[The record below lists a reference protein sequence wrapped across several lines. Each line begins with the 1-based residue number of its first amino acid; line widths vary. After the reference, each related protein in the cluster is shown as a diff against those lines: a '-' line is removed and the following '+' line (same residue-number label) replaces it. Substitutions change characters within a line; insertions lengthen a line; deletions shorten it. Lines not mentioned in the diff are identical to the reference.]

1 MAVCDWQFNPND
13 RRKCPYEPMKVFSG
27 IAVSP
32 GVVTGPAMVLGS
44 DNFRI
49 PRKFVSR
56 DAVDA
61 ELQRFHVALDLVCK
75 DIKGNEQLVS
85 SQLGAQ
91 YGAIFSAHLQMAQD
105 PRLIREVESLIRD
118 QSRSPEFAVSRV
130 LRSYAEQLQKMG
142 DRYLSERALDIF
154 DLEKRLLRKLLGE
167 SREEL
172 RNLTEPVIILAHDL
186 TPGETAT
193 LNTKFVL
200 GFATEVGGHTSHT
213 AILAGALEIP
223 AIVGLGRCLAGISGG
238 ETVILDG
245 DHGRVIIDPDSESL
259 TRVQHSQARSQ
270 RVRDRLGEMGS
281 LPAETQD
288 GQRVTICGNIEF
300 PEEVRQCIKRGA
312 DGIGLYRT
320 EFLFLSGNR
329 EPSESDHYEAY
340 CRVVE
345 ACGDLPVVIR
355 TLDIGA
361 DKVPQL
367 MADQFAESANPMLG
381 LRSIRLSLR
390 NTQMFKRQLRA
401 ILRASVHGNVRVM
414 FPLVA
419 TLLEFRQ
426 AKMILMDVM
435 EDLEDEGIPFQ
446 RNLPVGMMVEVP
458 SAVILAEEFA
468 REVDFFSIGTNDL
481 IQYTLACDRSDPTV
495 AHLYRSGD
503 PSILRLI
510 QMVLRAAEKH
520 GKPVTVCGQMSSDPR
535 FIPLLL
541 GMGLRSLS
549 ATPQAIPRLK
559 EVVRNLSIS
568 EAERISQHA
577 CSLDLA
583 RDVEHYLQ
591 GELSRL
597 CPDLV
602 DEVGF

>member
-1 MAVCDWQFNPND
+1 
-13 RRKCPYEPMKVFSG
+13 MKVYTG

-32 GVVTGPAMVLGS
+32 GVVTGPALVLGS
-44 DNFRI
+44 ENFRI

-61 ELQRFHVALDLVCK
+61 ELQRFHTALDHVCR
-75 DIKGNEQLVS
+75 DIADNEQLVS
-85 SQLGAQ
+85 AQLGQQ
-91 YGAIFSAHLQMAQD
+91 YGAIFSAHLQMARD
-105 PRLIREVESLIRD
+105 PRLIREVEALIRD
-118 QSRSPEFAVSRV
+118 QARSPEFAVSRV
-130 LRSYAEQLQKMG
+130 LRSYAEQLQKLG

-154 DLEKRLLRKLLGE
+154 DLEKRLLRQLLGE

-172 RNLTEPVIILAHDL
+172 RNLTEPVILLAHDL

-223 AIVGLGRCLAGISGG
+223 AIVGLGRVLASVSGG

-245 DHGRVIIDPDSESL
+245 DHGQVIIDPDTDSL
-259 TRVQHSQARSQ
+259 SRVRDSQARNQ
-270 RVRDRLGEMGS
+270 RVSERLGQMES

-288 GQRVTICGNIEF
+288 GQRVNIFGNIEF

-329 EPSESDHYEAY
+329 EPSESDHYDAY
-340 CRVVE
+340 CRVVD

-367 MADQFAESANPMLG
+367 MESQFSEAPNPMLG
-381 LRSIRLSLR
+381 LRSIRLSLV
-390 NTQMFKRQLRA
+390 NTPMFKRQLRA

-414 FPLVA
+414 FPLVSS
-419 TLLEFRQ
+419 LLEFRQ
-426 AKMILMDVM
+426 ARMILMDVM
-435 EDLEDEGIPFQ
+435 EDLEEDGIPFQ
-446 RNLPVGMMVEVP
+446 RNIPVGMMVEVP

-495 AHLYRSGD
+495 ANLYRSGD

-559 EVVRNLSIS
+559 EVVRNLSMT
-568 EAERISQHA
+568 EAVRIAQHA

-602 DEVGF
+602 DENGF

>member
-1 MAVCDWQFNPND
+1 
-13 RRKCPYEPMKVFSG
+13 MKVFSG

-32 GVVTGPAMVLGS
+32 GMVSGPALVLGS
-44 DNFRI
+44 ENFRI
-49 PRKFVSR
+49 PRKFVSK
-56 DAVDA
+56 DAIDA

-118 QSRSPEFAVSRV
+118 QCRSPEFAVSRV

-172 RNLTEPVIILAHDL
+172 SNLTEPVIILAHDL

-193 LNTKFVL
+193 LNTKYVL

-223 AIVGLGRCLAGISGG
+223 AIVGMGRCLAEISGG

-245 DHGRVIIDPDSESL
+245 DHGRVIIDPDEETL
-259 TRVQHSQARSQ
+259 ARVQHSQARSQ
-270 RVRDRLGEMGS
+270 RVRERLGEMGS

-312 DGIGLYRT
+312 DGVGLYRT

-401 ILRASVHGNVRVM
+401 ILRASVHGNVRIM

-446 RNLPVGMMVEVP
+446 RNVPIGMMVEVP

-559 EVVRNLSIS
+559 EVVRNLSIT

>member
-1 MAVCDWQFNPND
+1 M
-13 RRKCPYEPMKVFSG
+13 
-27 IAVSP
+27 
-32 GVVTGPAMVLGS
+32 
-44 DNFRI
+44 
-49 PRKFVSR
+49 
-56 DAVDA
+56 
-61 ELQRFHVALDLVCK
+61 
-75 DIKGNEQLVS
+75 
-85 SQLGAQ
+85 
-91 YGAIFSAHLQMAQD
+91 
-105 PRLIREVESLIRD
+105 
-118 QSRSPEFAVSRV
+118 
-130 LRSYAEQLQKMG
+130 
-142 DRYLSERALDIF
+142 
-154 DLEKRLLRKLLGE
+154 
-167 SREEL
+167 
-172 RNLTEPVIILAHDL
+172 
-186 TPGETAT
+186 
-193 LNTKFVL
+193 L
-200 GFATEVGGHTSHT
+200 GFATEVGGRTSHT

-223 AIVGLGRCLAGISGG
+223 AIVGLGRCLAGVSGG

-245 DHGRVIIDPDSESL
+245 DNGRVIIDPDSE
-259 TRVQHSQARSQ
+259 TVARVQDMQVRSEKI
-270 RVRDRLGEMGS
+270 RKRLGLMEA

-300 PEEVRQCIKRGA
+300 PEEVSHCIKRGA
-312 DGIGLYRT
+312 DGVGLYRT

-340 CRVVE
+340 CRVVQ

-367 MADQFAESANPMLG
+367 LESQFSKTQNPMLG
-381 LRSIRLSLR
+381 LRSIRLSLL
-390 NTQMFKRQLRA
+390 NTPMFKRQLRA

-414 FPLVA
+414 FPLIS

-426 AKMILMDVM
+426 AKMILTDVM

-446 RNLPVGMMVEVP
+446 RNIPVGMMVEVP

-481 IQYTLACDRSDPTV
+481 IQYTLACDRSDPAV
-495 AHLYRSGD
+495 ANLYRSGD

-520 GKPVTVCGQMSSDPR
+520 GKPVTVCGQMSSEPR

-541 GMGLRSLS
+541 GIGLRSLS

-559 EVVRNLSIS
+559 EVVRNISIS
-568 EAERISQHA
+568 EAVRISQHA
-577 CSLDLA
+577 SSLDLA

-602 DEVGF
+602 DAVEF

>member
-1 MAVCDWQFNPND
+1 
-13 RRKCPYEPMKVFSG
+13 MKVFSG

-32 GVVTGPAMVLGS
+32 GMVSGPALVLGS
-44 DNFRI
+44 ENFRI
-49 PRKFVSR
+49 PRKFVSK
-56 DAVDA
+56 DAIDA
-61 ELQRFHVALDLVCK
+61 ELQRFHIALDLVCK

-118 QSRSPEFAVSRV
+118 QCRSPEFAVSRV

-172 RNLTEPVIILAHDL
+172 SNLTEPVIILAHDL

-193 LNTKFVL
+193 LNTKYVL

-223 AIVGLGRCLAGISGG
+223 AIVGLGRCLAEISGG
-238 ETVILDG
+238 ESVILDG
-245 DHGRVIIDPDSESL
+245 DHGRVIIDPDDETL
-259 TRVQHSQARSQ
+259 ARVQHSQARSQ

-281 LPAETQD
+281 LPSETQD

-312 DGIGLYRT
+312 DGVGLYRT

-401 ILRASVHGNVRVM
+401 ILRASVHGNVRIM

-446 RNLPVGMMVEVP
+446 RNVPIGMMVEVP

-559 EVVRNLSIS
+559 EVVRNLSIT

>member
-1 MAVCDWQFNPND
+1 MHV
-13 RRKCPYEPMKVFSG
+13 RSG

-32 GVVTGPAMVLGS
+32 GVVTGPALVLGS
-44 DNFRI
+44 EDFRI
-49 PRKFVSR
+49 PRKFVTR

-61 ELQRFHVALDLVCK
+61 ELHRFHSALDDVCR
-75 DIKGNEQLVS
+75 DIRAHEKLVS
-85 SQLGAQ
+85 AQLGAQ

-105 PRLIREVESLIRD
+105 PKLIREVETLIRD
-118 QSRSPEFAVSRV
+118 QSHSPEYAVSRV
-130 LRSYAEQLQKMG
+130 LRRFAEQMQALG

-154 DLEKRLLRKLLGE
+154 DLEKRLLRTLLGE

-172 RNLTEPVIILAHDL
+172 SNLTEPVIILAHDL

-193 LNTKFVL
+193 LDTRFVL

-223 AIVGLGRCLAGISGG
+223 AVVGLGRCLAGVSGG

-245 DHGRVIIDPDSESL
+245 DHGQVVIDPDTATL
-259 TRVQHSQARSQ
+259 DRFRISQARNL
-270 RVRDRLGEMGS
+270 RVYERLEQLES

-288 GQRVTICGNIEF
+288 GQRVQLLGNIEF
-300 PEEVRQCIKRGA
+300 PEEVQQCIRRGA
-312 DGIGLYRT
+312 DGVGLYRT

-329 EPSESDHYEAY
+329 EPTESDHYEAY
-340 CRVVE
+340 CRVLE

-361 DKVPQL
+361 DKIPGAMQQ
-367 MADQFAESANPMLG
+367 QFSDSQNPMLG

-390 NTQMFKRQLRA
+390 NTPLFKTQLRA
-401 ILRASVHGNVRVM
+401 ILRASVYGNVKVM
-414 FPLVA
+414 FPLVS

-426 AKMILMDVM
+426 ARMILMDVM

-446 RNLPVGMMVEVP
+446 RNLPIGMMVEVP
-458 SAVILAEEFA
+458 SAVLLADEFA

-481 IQYTLACDRSDPTV
+481 IQYTLACDRSDPSV
-495 AHLYRSGD
+495 ANLYRSGD

-510 QMVLRAAEKH
+510 QMVMKAAEKH
-520 GKPVTVCGQMSSDPR
+520 KKTVTVCGQMSSDPR

-541 GMGLRSLS
+541 GLGLRSLS
-549 ATPQAIPRLK
+549 VTPHAIPRLK
-559 EVVRNLSIS
+559 EVVRNVSIT
-568 EAERISQHA
+568 EAERIANHA
-577 CSLDLA
+577 CELDLA
-583 RDVEHYLQ
+583 RDVEHFLL

-602 DEVGF
+602 V

>member
-1 MAVCDWQFNPND
+1 
-13 RRKCPYEPMKVFSG
+13 MKVYTG

-32 GVVTGPAMVLGS
+32 GVVTGPVLVLGS
-44 DNFRI
+44 ENFRI
-49 PRKFVSR
+49 PRRFVNR
-56 DAVDA
+56 DAIDD
-61 ELQRFHVALDLVCK
+61 EIQRFHAALEDVCR

-85 SQLGAQ
+85 AQLGAQ

-105 PRLIREVESLIRD
+105 PRLIREVEALIRGKTC
-118 QSRSPEFAVSRV
+118 SPEFAVSRV
-130 LRSYAEQLQKMG
+130 LRSYAEQLEKMG

-154 DLEKRLLRKLLGE
+154 DLEKRLLRQLLGE
-167 SREEL
+167 SRQEL
-172 RNLTEPVIILAHDL
+172 SNLTEPVIVLAHDL
-186 TPGETAT
+186 TPSETAT
-193 LNTKFVL
+193 LDTKFVL
-200 GFATEVGGHTSHT
+200 GFATEVGGRTSHT

-223 AIVGLGRCLAGISGG
+223 AIVGLGRCLAGVSGG

-245 DHGRVIIDPDSESL
+245 DNGRVIIDPDSE
-259 TRVQHSQARSQ
+259 TVARVQDMQIRSE
-270 RVRDRLGEMGS
+270 RIRTRLGLMEA
-281 LPAETQD
+281 LPAETED

-300 PEEVRQCIKRGA
+300 PEEVRHCIRRGA
-312 DGIGLYRT
+312 DGVGLYRT

-367 MADQFAESANPMLG
+367 LESQFSKSQNPMLG
-381 LRSIRLSLR
+381 LRSIRLSLL
-390 NTQMFKRQLRA
+390 NTPMFKRQLRA

-414 FPLVA
+414 FPLIS

-446 RNLPVGMMVEVP
+446 RNIPIGMMVEVP

-481 IQYTLACDRSDPTV
+481 IQYTLACDRSDPAV
-495 AHLYRSGD
+495 ANLYRSGD

-520 GKPVTVCGQMSSDPR
+520 GKPVTVCGQMSSEPR

-568 EAERISQHA
+568 EAVRISQHA
-577 CSLDLA
+577 SSLDLA

-597 CPDLV
+597 CPDLA
-602 DEVGF
+602 DTAGF

>member
-1 MAVCDWQFNPND
+1 
-13 RRKCPYEPMKVFSG
+13 MKVYTG

-32 GVVTGPAMVLGS
+32 GVVSGPVLVLGS
-44 DNFRI
+44 ENFRI
-49 PRKFVSR
+49 PRKYVSR
-56 DAVDA
+56 DAIDD
-61 ELQRFHVALDLVCK
+61 EIHRFHAALEHVCR
-75 DIKGNEQLVS
+75 DIKNNEQLVS
-85 SQLGAQ
+85 AQLGAQ

-105 PRLIREVESLIRD
+105 PRLIREVEALIRE
-118 QSRSPEFAVSRV
+118 QTRSPEFAVSRV
-130 LRSYAEQLQKMG
+130 LRSFAEQLEKMS

-154 DLEKRLLRKLLGE
+154 DLEKRLLRQLLGE

-172 RNLTEPVIILAHDL
+172 RNLTQPVIVLAHDL
-186 TPGETAT
+186 TPSETAT
-193 LNTKFVL
+193 LDTKFVL
-200 GFATEVGGHTSHT
+200 GFATEVGGRTSHT

-223 AIVGLGRCLAGISGG
+223 AIVGLGRCLAGVSGG

-245 DHGRVIIDPDSESL
+245 DNGRVIIDPDSE
-259 TRVQHSQARSQ
+259 TVARVQDMQVRSE
-270 RVRDRLGEMGS
+270 RIRKRLGLMQA

-300 PEEVRQCIKRGA
+300 PEEVRHCIKRGA
-312 DGIGLYRT
+312 DGVGLYRT

-329 EPSESDHYEAY
+329 EPSESDHFEAY

-367 MADQFAESANPMLG
+367 LERQFSETQNPMLG
-381 LRSIRLSLR
+381 LRSIRLSLL
-390 NTQMFKRQLRA
+390 NTPMFKRQLRA

-414 FPLVA
+414 FPLIS

-446 RNLPVGMMVEVP
+446 RNIPIGMMVEVP

-481 IQYTLACDRSDPTV
+481 IQYTLACDRSDPAV
-495 AHLYRSGD
+495 ANLYRSGD

-510 QMVLRAAEKH
+510 QMVLRAAEKY

-568 EAERISQHA
+568 EAVRISQHA
-577 CSLDLA
+577 SSLDLA

-602 DEVGF
+602 DTVGF

>member
-1 MAVCDWQFNPND
+1 
-13 RRKCPYEPMKVFSG
+13 MKVFSG

-259 TRVQHSQARSQ
+259 TRVQYSQARSQ

-288 GQRVTICGNIEF
+288 GRRVTICGNIEF

-312 DGIGLYRT
+312 DGVGLYRT

-390 NTQMFKRQLRA
+390 NTPMFKRQLRA

-414 FPLVA
+414 FPLVS

>member
-1 MAVCDWQFNPND
+1 
-13 RRKCPYEPMKVFSG
+13 MKVFTG

-32 GVVTGPAMVLGS
+32 GVVSGPVLVLGS
-44 DNFRI
+44 ENFRI
-49 PRKFVSR
+49 PRKYVGR
-56 DAVDA
+56 DAIDDEVH
-61 ELQRFHVALDLVCK
+61 RFHAVLEHVCH
-75 DIKGNEQLVS
+75 DIKANEQLVS
-85 SQLGAQ
+85 AQLGAQ

-105 PRLIREVESLIRD
+105 PRLLREVEALIRE
-118 QSRSPEFAVSRV
+118 QTRSPESAVSQV
-130 LRSYAEQLQKMG
+130 LRSYAEQLEKMG

-154 DLEKRLLRKLLGE
+154 DLEKRLLRQLLGE

-172 RNLTEPVIILAHDL
+172 KNLTEPVILLAHDL
-186 TPGETAT
+186 TPSETAT

-200 GFATEVGGHTSHT
+200 GFATEVGGRTSHT

-223 AIVGLGRCLAGISGG
+223 AIVGLGRCVARVSGG

-245 DHGRVIIDPDSESL
+245 DNGRFIIDPDSE
-259 TRVQHSQARSQ
+259 TVARVHDMQARSERI
-270 RVRDRLGEMGS
+270 RVRLGLMEA
-281 LPAETQD
+281 LPAETLD

-300 PEEVRQCIKRGA
+300 PEEVSHCIKRGA
-312 DGIGLYRT
+312 DGVGLYRT

-340 CRVVE
+340 CKVVE
-345 ACGDLPVVIR
+345 ACGELPVVIR

-361 DKVPQL
+361 DKVPQFL
-367 MADQFAESANPMLG
+367 EHQFSEVQNPMLG
-381 LRSIRLSLR
+381 LRSIRLSLL
-390 NTQMFKRQLRA
+390 NTPMFKRQLRA

-414 FPLVA
+414 FPLIS
-419 TLLEFRQ
+419 TLLEYRQ

-435 EDLEDEGIPFQ
+435 EDLEEEGIPFQ
-446 RNLPVGMMVEVP
+446 RNIPIGMMVEVP

-495 AHLYRSGD
+495 SNLYRSGD

-510 QMVLRAAEKH
+510 QMVLRAAEKY

-568 EAERISQHA
+568 EAVRISQHA

-602 DEVGF
+602 DTVEF

>member
-1 MAVCDWQFNPND
+1 
-13 RRKCPYEPMKVFSG
+13 MKVYTG

-32 GVVTGPAMVLGS
+32 GVVTGPALVLGS
-44 DNFRI
+44 ENFRI

-61 ELQRFHVALDLVCK
+61 ELQRFHTALDHVCR
-75 DIKGNEQLVS
+75 DIADNEQLVS
-85 SQLGAQ
+85 SQLGQQ
-91 YGAIFSAHLQMAQD
+91 YGAIFSAHLQMARD
-105 PRLIREVESLIRD
+105 PRLIREVEALIRD
-118 QSRSPEFAVSRV
+118 QARSPEFAVSRV
-130 LRSYAEQLQKMG
+130 LRSYAEQLQKLG

-154 DLEKRLLRKLLGE
+154 DLEKRLLRQLLGE

-172 RNLTEPVIILAHDL
+172 RNLTEPVIVLAHDL

-223 AIVGLGRCLAGISGG
+223 AIVGLGRVLASVSGG

-245 DHGRVIIDPDSESL
+245 DHGQVIIDPDTDSL
-259 TRVQHSQARSQ
+259 SRVRDSQARNQ
-270 RVRDRLGEMGS
+270 RVSERLGQMES

-288 GQRVTICGNIEF
+288 GQRVSIFGNIEF

-340 CRVVE
+340 CRVVD
-345 ACGDLPVVIR
+345 ACGDRPVVIR

-367 MADQFAESANPMLG
+367 MESQFSEAPNPMLG
-381 LRSIRLSLR
+381 LRSIRLSLV
-390 NTQMFKRQLRA
+390 NTPMFKRQLRA

-414 FPLVA
+414 FPLVSS
-419 TLLEFRQ
+419 LLEFRQ
-426 AKMILMDVM
+426 ARMILMDVM
-435 EDLEDEGIPFQ
+435 EDLEEDGIPFQ
-446 RNLPVGMMVEVP
+446 RNIPVGMMVEVP

-495 AHLYRSGD
+495 ANLYRSGD

-559 EVVRNLSIS
+559 EVVRNLSMT
-568 EAERISQHA
+568 EAVRIAQHA

-602 DEVGF
+602 DENGF

>member
-1 MAVCDWQFNPND
+1 
-13 RRKCPYEPMKVFSG
+13 MKVFTG

-32 GVVTGPAMVLGS
+32 GIETGPVLVLGS
-44 DNFRI
+44 ENFRI
-49 PRKFVSR
+49 PRVYLTR

-61 ELQRFHVALDLVCK
+61 ELNRFHEALDHVCA
-75 DIKGNEQLVS
+75 DIRENEQLVT
-85 SQLGAQ
+85 SQLGEQ
-91 YGAIFSAHLQMAQD
+91 YGAIFSAHLQMAGD

-118 QSRSPEFAVSRV
+118 QCRSPEFAVSRV
-130 LRSYAEQLQKMG
+130 LRGYASQLQKMG
-142 DRYLSERALDIF
+142 NQYLSERALDIF
-154 DLEKRLLRKLLGE
+154 DLEKRLLGKLLGA

-172 RNLTEPVIILAHDL
+172 RDLSSPVILLAHDL
-186 TPGETAT
+186 TPGETASLDT
-193 LNTKFVL
+193 RFVL
-200 GFATEVGGHTSHT
+200 GFATEAGGRTSHT

-223 AIVGLGRCLAGISGG
+223 AVVGLGRCLAQVSGG
-238 ETVILDG
+238 ETAILDG
-245 DHGRVIIDPDSESL
+245 DRGQVVVDPDSESL
-259 TRVQHSQARSQ
+259 SRVERSRAR
-270 RVRDRLGEMGS
+270 RHLVRERLGRINN

-288 GQRVTICGNIEF
+288 GARIQLSGNIEF
-300 PEEVRQCIKRGA
+300 PEEVGPCMQRGA

-329 EPSESDHYEAY
+329 EPTEQDHYEAY
-340 CRVVE
+340 CRVLD
-345 ACGDLPVVIR
+345 ACGERPVVIR

-367 MADQFAESANPMLG
+367 LQSQFEESPNPMLG
-381 LRSIRLSLR
+381 LRSIRLSLQS
-390 NTQMFKRQLRA
+390 TPMFKRQLRA
-401 ILRASVHGNVRVM
+401 ILRSSVRGNVRIM
-414 FPLVA
+414 FPLVSS
-419 TLLEFRQ
+419 LLEFRQ

-435 EDLEDEGIPFQ
+435 EDLEDEGVPFQ

-468 REVDFFSIGTNDL
+468 KEVDFFSIGTNDL

-495 AHLYRSGD
+495 AGLYRAGD

-510 QMVLRAAEKH
+510 RMVLSAAERH
-520 GKPVTVCGQMSSDPR
+520 GKPVTVCGQMSSEPR
-535 FIPLLL
+535 FVPLLL

-549 ATPQAIPRLK
+549 VTPQSIPLLK
-559 EVVRNLSIS
+559 EIIRSLPIS
-568 EAERISQHA
+568 EAERIAQHA
-577 CSLDLA
+577 CQLDVA

-602 DEVGF
+602 NGNDF

>member
-1 MAVCDWQFNPND
+1 
-13 RRKCPYEPMKVFSG
+13 MKVFSG

-32 GVVTGPAMVLGS
+32 GMVSGPALVLGS
-44 DNFRI
+44 ENFRI
-49 PRKFVSR
+49 PRKFVSK
-56 DAVDA
+56 DAIDA
-61 ELQRFHVALDLVCK
+61 ELQRFHIALDLVCK

-118 QSRSPEFAVSRV
+118 QCRSPEFAVSRV

-172 RNLTEPVIILAHDL
+172 SNLTEPVIILAHDL

-193 LNTKFVL
+193 LNTKYVL

-223 AIVGLGRCLAGISGG
+223 AIVGLGRCLAEISGG
-238 ETVILDG
+238 ESVILDG
-245 DHGRVIIDPDSESL
+245 DHGRLIIDPDDETL
-259 TRVQHSQARSQ
+259 ARVQHSQARSQ

-281 LPAETQD
+281 LPSETQD

-312 DGIGLYRT
+312 DGVGLYRT

-401 ILRASVHGNVRVM
+401 ILRASVHGNVRIM

-446 RNLPVGMMVEVP
+446 RNVPIGMMVEVP

-559 EVVRNLSIS
+559 EVVRNLSIT

>member
-1 MAVCDWQFNPND
+1 
-13 RRKCPYEPMKVFSG
+13 MKVFSG

-32 GVVTGPAMVLGS
+32 GVVSGPAMVLGS
-44 DNFRI
+44 ENFRI
-49 PRKFVSR
+49 PRKFVNR

-61 ELQRFHVALDLVCK
+61 ELQRFHLALDQVCN

-85 SQLGAQ
+85 SQLGSQ

-105 PRLIREVESLIRD
+105 PRLIREVESLIRE

-130 LRSYAEQLQKMG
+130 LRSYAEQLQKLG

-154 DLEKRLLRKLLGE
+154 DLEKRLLRKLLGV

-172 RNLTEPVIILAHDL
+172 QNLTEPVIILAHDL

-193 LNTKFVL
+193 LNTKYVL

-223 AIVGLGRCLAGISGG
+223 AIVGMGRCLAEISGG

-245 DHGRVIIDPDSESL
+245 DHGQVIIDPDEGSL
-259 TRVQHSQARSQ
+259 TKVHDTQARSQ
-270 RVRDRLGEMGS
+270 RVRERLGQMGS

-288 GQRVTICGNIEF
+288 GERVTIFGNIEF

-320 EFLFLSGNR
+320 EFLFLSGDR

-367 MADQFAESANPMLG
+367 MAEQFSEIANPMLG

-390 NTQMFKRQLRA
+390 STQMFKRQLRA
-401 ILRASVHGNVRVM
+401 ILRASVQGNVRVM
-414 FPLVA
+414 FPLVS

-435 EDLEDEGIPFQ
+435 EDLEEEGIPFQ
-446 RNLPVGMMVEVP
+446 RNIPVGMMVEVP
-458 SAVILAEEFA
+458 SAVILAKEFA

-481 IQYTLACDRSDPTV
+481 IQYTLACDRSDPAV

-510 QMVLRAAEKH
+510 QMVLHAAEMH
-520 GKPVTVCGQMSSDPR
+520 GKPVTVCGQMSSDPQ

-602 DEVGF
+602 DEV

>member
-1 MAVCDWQFNPND
+1 
-13 RRKCPYEPMKVFSG
+13 MKVYTG

-32 GVVTGPAMVLGS
+32 GVVTGPVLVLGS
-44 DNFRI
+44 ENFRI
-49 PRKFVSR
+49 PRRFVNR
-56 DAVDA
+56 DAIDD
-61 ELQRFHVALDLVCK
+61 EIQRFHAALEDVCR
-75 DIKGNEQLVS
+75 DIKSNEQLVS
-85 SQLGAQ
+85 AQLGAQ

-105 PRLIREVESLIRD
+105 PRLIREVEALIREKTC
-118 QSRSPEFAVSRV
+118 SPEFAVSRV
-130 LRSYAEQLQKMG
+130 LRSYAEQLEKMG

-154 DLEKRLLRKLLGE
+154 DLEKRLLRQLLGE
-167 SREEL
+167 SRQEL
-172 RNLTEPVIILAHDL
+172 SNLTEPVIVLAHDL
-186 TPGETAT
+186 TPSETAT
-193 LNTKFVL
+193 LDTKFVL
-200 GFATEVGGHTSHT
+200 GFATEVGGRTSHT

-223 AIVGLGRCLAGISGG
+223 AIVGLGRCLAGVSGG

-245 DHGRVIIDPDSESL
+245 DNGRVIIDPDSE
-259 TRVQHSQARSQ
+259 TVARVQDMQIRSE
-270 RVRDRLGEMGS
+270 RIRTRLGLMEA
-281 LPAETQD
+281 LPAETED

-300 PEEVRQCIKRGA
+300 PEEVRHCIRRGA
-312 DGIGLYRT
+312 DGVGLYRT

-367 MADQFAESANPMLG
+367 LESQFSKSQNPMLG
-381 LRSIRLSLR
+381 LRSIRLSLL
-390 NTQMFKRQLRA
+390 NTPMFKRQLRA

-414 FPLVA
+414 FPLIS

-446 RNLPVGMMVEVP
+446 RNIPIGMMVEVP

-481 IQYTLACDRSDPTV
+481 IQYTLACDRSDPAV
-495 AHLYRSGD
+495 ANLYRSGD

-520 GKPVTVCGQMSSDPR
+520 GKPVTVCGQMSSEPR

-568 EAERISQHA
+568 EAVRISQHA
-577 CSLDLA
+577 SSLDLA

-597 CPDLV
+597 CPDLA
-602 DEVGF
+602 DTAGF

>member
-1 MAVCDWQFNPND
+1 
-13 RRKCPYEPMKVFSG
+13 MKVFSG

-32 GVVTGPAMVLGS
+32 GMVSGPALVLGS
-44 DNFRI
+44 ENFRI
-49 PRKFVSR
+49 PRKFVSK
-56 DAVDA
+56 DAIDA
-61 ELQRFHVALDLVCK
+61 ELQRFHIALDLVCK

-118 QSRSPEFAVSRV
+118 QCRSPEFAVSRV

-172 RNLTEPVIILAHDL
+172 SNLTEPVIILAHDL

-193 LNTKFVL
+193 LNTKYVL

-223 AIVGLGRCLAGISGG
+223 AIVGLGRCLAEISGG
-238 ETVILDG
+238 ESVILDG
-245 DHGRVIIDPDSESL
+245 DHGRVIIDPDDETL
-259 TRVQHSQARSQ
+259 ARVQHSQARSQ

-281 LPAETQD
+281 LPSETQD

-312 DGIGLYRT
+312 DGVGLYRT

-329 EPSESDHYEAY
+329 DPSESDHYEAY

-401 ILRASVHGNVRVM
+401 ILRASVHGNVRIM

-446 RNLPVGMMVEVP
+446 RNVPIGMMVEVP

-559 EVVRNLSIS
+559 EVVRNLSIT